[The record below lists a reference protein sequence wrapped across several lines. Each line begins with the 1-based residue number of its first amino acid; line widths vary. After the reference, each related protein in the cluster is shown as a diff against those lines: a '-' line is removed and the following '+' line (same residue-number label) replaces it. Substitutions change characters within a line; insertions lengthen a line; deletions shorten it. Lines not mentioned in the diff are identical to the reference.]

1 MKKIFALMLALAGLM
16 SLSTACLKEE
26 VSDVLITLEVDNDI
40 NAYMH
45 LTDADR
51 ATVRE
56 QGTDIEQAFAAQIS
70 ATKIEKAGDRYWI
83 ARNQRSNKTVSE
95 MMLEAGD
102 KAYASVQDI
111 KPIIPIT
118 VSIHLDS
125 TFGVETVADYSF

>member
-111 KPIIPIT
+111 KPLIPIT